1 MHLSLNGLYHILC
14 PKVSAWVLTILIPF
28 HANNQS
34 KMDWRV
40 SAAIPVVFARKVLL
54 KQVLMT
60 PRDTRDPVHGV
71 PKRLI

>member
-1 MHLSLNGLYHILC
+1 
-14 PKVSAWVLTILIPF
+14 
-28 HANNQS
+28 
-34 KMDWRV
+34 
-40 SAAIPVVFARKVLL
+40 LL